1 MFLTLVAALVGGHW
15 QVKSDTSFL
24 QLIFTNNSHIQ
35 DMARLY
41 PRSRF
46 IGVDMADVFPTTNI
60 PPNVKFRIMN
70 AGSTFD
76 FDDAS
81 FDFVFQRFLVMGLSV
96 EQYVRSVQEM
106 KRVLKPGGAIE
117 IMELVND
124 YKNAGPAFS
133 QIASWSK

>member
-1 MFLTLVAALVGGHW
+1 
-15 QVKSDTSFL
+15 
-24 QLIFTNNSHIQ
+24 
-35 DMARLY
+35 MARLY